1 MKNLI
6 LFFLFVYTVAS
17 CGDNSKSTALPADK
31 ETIQSKDS
39 AESEVNKGNAVNLGL
54 GQDQGAHDKI
64 DDRTKKLHEFA
75 DNKCKCGQ
83 LALKGVGEIDKLTE
97 EETKEFR
104 TKYKNCIGE
113 FRTGEIIKIM
123 DKKIVDSYMIQNC
136 PQISSTFNR
145 IKNRF

>member
-6 LFFLFVYTVAS
+6 LIFLFVFTAVS
-17 CGDNSKSTALPADK
+17 CGDDSKSTAPPADK
-31 ETIQSKDS
+31 ETIQLKDS
-39 AESEVNKGNAVNLGL
+39 AESEVNIGNAVNLGL
-54 GQDQGAHDKI
+54 GQDQGAHDKV
-64 DDRTKKLHEFA
+64 DDKTKKLHEFA

-83 LALKGVGEIDKLTE
+83 QAFKNIGDIDKLTE
-97 EETKEFR
+97 SQIKEVR